1 MHQRIGLL
9 NYDLSWTSLNTK
21 LRGSEDLGGEL
32 SAALIG
38 LEKHQKE
45 SGFIVDD
52 LREIQ
57 RFVFKHPTKDYSF
70 RVQLN
75 PKRAKRHDGK
85 GILQPPRNETF
96 LNDGCF
102 LCRKNIE
109 WQQEGRQVGFEIKT
123 RNSDYNALMNPF
135 PLMPN
140 HVVLAAQD
148 HIPQEVKLLSE
159 NQHGKGLEELLEDLC
174 ELACRLPKHVGF
186 YNGVGAGASIASHF
200 HFQFFRRLPDIPNF
214 PIEERSFT
222 FSKDGRYP
230 EFILDYPIHVLRWR
244 GSTSEVASKAS
255 AWIKQTIKES
265 KIGKHRHTSNFIATS
280 SKFAESVTLYFI
292 PRDKEKQFWNGNKG
306 IVGGLEIL
314 GELVMASDDERTLVG
329 KGNLDYFFINNALS
343 NVSTQLS
350 DNYF

>member
-1 MHQRIGLL
+1 M

-38 LEKHQKE
+38 LENHQKE

-214 PIEERSFT
+214 PIEERSFN

-230 EFILDYPIHVLRWR
+230 EFILD
-244 GSTSEVASKAS
+244 
-255 AWIKQTIKES
+255 
-265 KIGKHRHTSNFIATS
+265 
-280 SKFAESVTLYFI
+280 
-292 PRDKEKQFWNGNKG
+292 
-306 IVGGLEIL
+306 
-314 GELVMASDDERTLVG
+314 
-329 KGNLDYFFINNALS
+329 
-343 NVSTQLS
+343 
-350 DNYF
+350 